1 MREDFS
7 TWILAQLQDPK
18 LKAKAKARM
27 ANAPKMST
35 SPLKVPSKRPPAEEQ
50 PSPPRF
56 IHVAKPHKDGFWKE
70 QLLREVPY
78 QAAFSGSEQLKRQ
91 VDILFERAAEQAY
104 ALRLERLDRHHRSDA
119 LPSEKLPSYLLS
131 KLRVL
136 TEHIV
141 CAHYRG
147 REEKGY
153 SDDAYL
159 SFALGAEGK
168 ATLESFLRREAETL
182 PPADEETLRYF
193 GFDQKGRPILWWDPK
208 GIIQDHYEVQTK
220 TIRRLQERQ
229 ASLSALWTIP
239 PLVRRVVFLYDAAM
253 DVLEEAARKQNVRW
267 NNRMMREYLY
277 DTACGRETI
286 NPYAYTILRNLLR
299 LAEARV
305 RIEIAGISPIQT
317 ARDRREV
324 ARRLPKGVEEEVV
337 KAIET
342 TPLPSIT
349 EEDFFL
355 LPAEEKRANRIR
367 QKWLFLLPE
376 EEEQLTVLDTMNE
389 KEVCAI
395 LGRRDNGEELSPA
408 FMRLQRFFALR
419 RKPNAARTSSA
430 MQELVDSSHEED
442 LRQVLHSLSPE
453 NPHWV
458 SKLSKQLTAWQ
469 SPKARTLRL
478 NRRRIREAKIELTRT
493 VAMVDHLL
501 TTGKKEEIDDE

>member
-18 LKAKAKARM
+18 LKEKAKARM

-35 SPLKVPSKRPPAEEQ
+35 SPLKVPSKRSPAEEQ

-193 GFDQKGRPILWWDPK
+193 GFDQKGRPILWWDPN

-220 TIRRLQERQ
+220 TIHRLQERQ
-229 ASLSALWTIP
+229 APLSTLWTIP

-253 DVLEEAARKQNVRW
+253 DVLEEAARKQTVRW

-342 TPLPSIT
+342 TPLPPIT

-355 LPAEEKRANRIR
+355 LPAEEKRANRMR

-376 EEEQLTVLDTMNE
+376 EEKRLTVLDTMNE

-453 NPHWV
+453 KPHWV
-458 SKLSKQLTAWQ
+458 SELSKQLTAWQ
-469 SPKARTLRL
+469 NPKARTLRL
-478 NRRRIREAKIELTRT
+478 NRRRIREAKKELTRT

-501 TTGKKEEIDDE
+501 TTGKKEEVDDE

>member
-7 TWILAQLQDPK
+7 TWILTQLQDPK

-27 ANAPKMST
+27 ANASKMMT
-35 SPLKVPSKRPPAEEQ
+35 SPLKMPSKRPPAEEQ

-119 LPSEKLPSYLLS
+119 LPPEKLPSYLLS

-229 ASLSALWTIP
+229 VSLSTLWTIP

-317 ARDRREV
+317 VRDRREV

-342 TPLPSIT
+342 TPLPPIT

-355 LPAEEKRANRIR
+355 LPAEEKRANRMR
-367 QKWLFLLPE
+367 QKWLFLLPDE
-376 EEEQLTVLDTMNE
+376 EKRLTVLDTMNE

-430 MQELVDSSHEED
+430 MQEIVDSSHEED

-458 SKLSKQLTAWQ
+458 SELSKQLTAWQ

-501 TTGKKEEIDDE
+501 TTGKKEEVDDE